1 MPARTLDQ
9 IEQTLSI
16 QEFMARVGVKSEVTI
31 YNWIRKRYIKTVKI
45 GKRRFIPVSE
55 LDRLV
60 KAGKYGM

>member
-1 MPARTLDQ
+1 MPAKTLDQ
-9 IEQTLSI
+9 VEQTLSI

-60 KAGKYGM
+60 KAKYGM

>member
-1 MPARTLDQ
+1 MPAKTLDQ
-9 IEQTLSI
+9 VEQTLSI
-16 QEFMARVGVKSEVTI
+16 KEFMARVGVKSEVTI